1 MLNLVYSV
9 FTNSDTENFQNNPRV
24 MTKMKKDCLYI
35 ILAGDL

>member
-24 MTKMKKDCLYI
+24 MTNKDEERLLIYNF
-35 ILAGDL
+35 GR